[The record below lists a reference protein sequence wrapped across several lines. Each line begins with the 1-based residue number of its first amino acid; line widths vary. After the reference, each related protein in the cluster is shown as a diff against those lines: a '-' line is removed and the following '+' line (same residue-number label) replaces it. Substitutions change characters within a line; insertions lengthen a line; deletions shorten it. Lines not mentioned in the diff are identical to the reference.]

1 MASFKCASFWYVAQ
15 ERFKN
20 NRLLGSCISWR
31 LVGSLVSQYILSSLI
46 IPKKGQTRLE
56 EIQRDFM
63 WENGPFS
70 GKIHIGKLGIVW
82 SEKTKGGLGVRRLLV
97 LKNALLETWLWRF
110 SCELNYCWRRV
121 HHGEY
126 GETVRSWCSDIG
138 QDSFGGNLCK
148 EISRR
153 WDDFQ
158 TSISIGNNQTTEF
171 WTNKWCGKMAISFY
185 LAC

>member
-1 MASFKCASFWYVAQ
+1 M
-15 ERFKN
+15 
-20 NRLLGSCISWR
+20 
-31 LVGSLVSQYILSSLI
+31 
-46 IPKKGQTRLE
+46 
-56 EIQRDFM
+56 
-63 WENGPFS
+63 
-70 GKIHIGKLGIVW
+70 
-82 SEKTKGGLGVRRLLV
+82 

-126 GETVRSWCSDIG
+126 GEMVRSWCSDIG
-138 QDSFGGNLCK
+138 QDSFGSNLCK

-171 WTNKWCGKMAISFY
+171 
-185 LAC
+185 